1 MRGVERQEQ
10 IKSYIH
16 ASHKV
21 TVADLSNRWN
31 VTEETVRRDLD
42 KLEDQGFI
50 TRIRGG
56 AIWNA
61 TVSRSGAR
69 FLERKSRQVQ
79 AKQHIARCTEEFLR
93 NCMTVAADDSTTV
106 LEALRVVGDDTSLKV
121 LTNAVEPLIA
131 SEEMAFQ
138 IISTGGIFNRNA
150 LAFYGETAAQTI
162 LRYHVDLALIGCAGL
177 DLQKGVTDSNESEI
191 VVKRTMLQQADRV
204 AVLADHTKFGR
215 VAFLELSDLDKISY
229 LITDERP
236 PEEWVARCAEL
247 GVELIY

>member
-1 MRGVERQEQ
+1 MELQPFLAAGLVFSREKAVKFRLNNILRGVQ
-10 IKSYIH
+10 KS
-16 ASHKV
+16 
-21 TVADLSNRWN
+21 
-31 VTEETVRRDLD
+31 
-42 KLEDQGFI
+42 
-50 TRIRGG
+50 
-56 AIWNA
+56 
-61 TVSRSGAR
+61 
-69 FLERKSRQVQ
+69 
-79 AKQHIARCTEEFLR
+79 FLR

-191 VVKRTMLQQADRV
+191 VVKRTMLPA
-204 AVLADHTKFGR
+204 GR
-215 VAFLELSDLDKISY
+215 SCS
-229 LITDERP
+229 
-236 PEEWVARCAEL
+236 CAC
-247 GVELIY
+247 

>member
-42 KLEDQGFI
+42 KLEEQGFI

-69 FLERKSRQVQ
+69 FLERK
-79 AKQHIARCTEEFLR
+79 
-93 NCMTVAADDSTTV
+93 
-106 LEALRVVGDDTSLKV
+106 
-121 LTNAVEPLIA
+121 AVKFRL
-131 SEEMAFQ
+131 
-138 IISTGGIFNRNA
+138 NN
-150 LAFYGETAAQTI
+150 I
-162 LRYHVDLALIGCAGL
+162 LRGV
-177 DLQKGVTDSNESEI
+177 QKSSCVI
-191 VVKRTMLQQADRV
+191 V
-204 AVLADHTKFGR
+204 
-215 VAFLELSDLDKISY
+215 
-229 LITDERP
+229 
-236 PEEWVARCAEL
+236 
-247 GVELIY
+247 